1 MIVLLHGGAAAIP
14 SKIVDNKLLDLRRA
28 AKNGFI
34 ALLNNEKR
42 NIALDAVQCA
52 VQSMEDSP
60 YFNAGYGSSL
70 TSTGQVEMDAII
82 ADGQSLNFGAISSV
96 TSFKNPIK
104 VARTVME
111 QSEHCLFTADGAHK
125 FGVEHGF
132 TLIDRTTMV
141 HPLAQA
147 RLDELKTFQNAIN
160 CDHKEKEDERKK
172 MDDHDTVGAVAI
184 DQWNNVAAATST
196 GGITG
201 KQPGR
206 VGDTPVIGSG
216 AYADNRLGAVSTTG
230 HGEAIMRVCLARD
243 VLFRY
248 ERNLFSQ
255 QQQQQNVNEMQVAVD
270 QSLQVMKERVNGYGG
285 LIAIGVNQHDIAI
298 GYTTVGMPWAYI
310 TSQDIDEIDRTHLMN
325 DNTFKVK
332 IHYGYLPGE
341 HFIAI
346 E

>member
-141 HPLAQA
+141 HPLAQ
-147 RLDELKTFQNAIN
+147 
-160 CDHKEKEDERKK
+160 
-172 MDDHDTVGAVAI
+172 
-184 DQWNNVAAATST
+184 
-196 GGITG
+196 
-201 KQPGR
+201 
-206 VGDTPVIGSG
+206 
-216 AYADNRLGAVSTTG
+216 VSC
-230 HGEAIMRVCLARD
+230 VQ
-243 VLFRY
+243 
-248 ERNLFSQ
+248 FS
-255 QQQQQNVNEMQVAVD
+255 M
-270 QSLQVMKERVNGYGG
+270 
-285 LIAIGVNQHDIAI
+285 
-298 GYTTVGMPWAYI
+298 
-310 TSQDIDEIDRTHLMN
+310 
-325 DNTFKVK
+325 
-332 IHYGYLPGE
+332 
-341 HFIAI
+341 
-346 E
+346 

>member
-1 MIVLLHGGAAAIP
+1 
-14 SKIVDNKLLDLRRA
+14 
-28 AKNGFI
+28 
-34 ALLNNEKR
+34 
-42 NIALDAVQCA
+42 
-52 VQSMEDSP
+52 
-60 YFNAGYGSSL
+60 
-70 TSTGQVEMDAII
+70 
-82 ADGQSLNFGAISSV
+82 
-96 TSFKNPIK
+96 
-104 VARTVME
+104 
-111 QSEHCLFTADGAHK
+111 
-125 FGVEHGF
+125 
-132 TLIDRTTMV
+132 
-141 HPLAQA
+141 
-147 RLDELKTFQNAIN
+147 
-160 CDHKEKEDERKK
+160 
-172 MDDHDTVGAVAI
+172 
-184 DQWNNVAAATST
+184 
-196 GGITG
+196 
-201 KQPGR
+201 
-206 VGDTPVIGSG
+206 
-216 AYADNRLGAVSTTG
+216 
-230 HGEAIMRVCLARD
+230 MRVCLARD